1 MSVKATECSELSGVM
16 LKPVFLNPLLAT
28 AALFDILPLNLYLSW
43 GVSKLLELQLMLEGY
58 RITLPGLT
66 KKLYKQFMILKKIVL
81 FIITLLN
88 AWCWSQENYKR
99 ANNLSL
105 TQTYDISRQA
115 LFLFTR
121 SVWRNDL
128 WVNLHLTPYNLN

>member
-28 AALFDILPLNLYLSW
+28 AALFDILPLNLYLSL
-43 GVSKLLELQLMLEGY
+43 GVSKLLEL
-58 RITLPGLT
+58 
-66 KKLYKQFMILKKIVL
+66 
-81 FIITLLN
+81 
-88 AWCWSQENYKR
+88 
-99 ANNLSL
+99 
-105 TQTYDISRQA
+105 YDISRQA